1 MKIIKE
7 LPGAYCSKVELVE
20 IDSQQYV
27 LKTANLEDIANE
39 IFFNKTISDNGLPA
53 LKIIENTSLSK
64 NQILMEYIEGSPEL
78 EKHRTVENYI
88 SWGKVTKKMHS
99 IIFPKPYKVNEEGKL
114 IEVKWPEFIEEEIKA
129 AVLRQQER
137 NTNLDPRF
145 IDEVVQFIRP
155 VANIKHD
162 SFSLV
167 HSDLHSNNVLIT
179 ERGAI
184 LFDNG
189 SSIMYGDAL
198 YDLAQAGISFRV
210 GLNSE
215 NENEEVTTL
224 LQAFITGYG
233 IDFIQKDKKL
243 FARYMALRALRN
255 HPNIFEPYLVELLKS
270 ILVAYT

>member
-20 IDSQQYV
+20 IDRQQYV
-27 LKTANLEDIANE
+27 LKTAALEDIANE
-39 IFFNKTISDNGLPA
+39 IFFNKKISDNGLPA
-53 LKIIENTSLSK
+53 LKIIENTNLLK

-88 SWGKVTKKMHS
+88 SWGEVTKKMHS
-99 IIFPKPYKVNEEGKL
+99 IIFPKPYKVNEEGTL
-114 IEVKWPEFIEEEIKA
+114 VEVKWSEFIEEEIKA
-129 AVLRQQER
+129 AVIRQQER
-137 NTNLDPRF
+137 NTNLDPKF
-145 IDEVVQFIRP
+145 IDQVIQFIRP

-189 SSIMYGDAL
+189 SSIMYGDPL
-198 YDLAQAGISFRV
+198 YDLAQTGISFRV

-215 NENEEVTTL
+215 NENEEIAKL
-224 LQAFITGYG
+224 L
-233 IDFIQKDKKL
+233 
-243 FARYMALRALRN
+243 
-255 HPNIFEPYLVELLKS
+255 
-270 ILVAYT
+270 

>member
-7 LPGAYCSKVELVE
+7 LPGAYSSKVELVE

-27 LKTANLEDIANE
+27 LKTADLEEISNE

-53 LKIIENTSLSK
+53 LKIIKNTSLLK

-88 SWGKVTKKMHS
+88 SWGEVTKKMHS
-99 IIFPKPYKVNEEGKL
+99 IISPKPYKVNEEGRL
-114 IEVKWPEFIEEEIKA
+114 VEVKWPEFIEEEIKA

-155 VANIKHD
+155 VVNIKHD

-179 ERGAI
+179 ERGSI
-184 LFDNG
+184 LFDKG
-189 SSIMYGDAL
+189 SNIMYGDPL
-198 YDLAQAGISFRV
+198 YDLAQTGISFQV

-215 NENEEVTTL
+215 KENEETAKL

-233 IDFIQKDKKL
+233 MDFIKKDEKL
-243 FARYMALRALRN
+243 FARYIALRALRN
-255 HPNIFEPYLVELLKS
+255 HPNIFEPFLVALLKS
-270 ILVAYT
+270 ILIKYK

>member
-99 IIFPKPYKVNEEGKL
+99 IISPKPYKVNEEGKL

-189 SSIMYGDAL
+189 SSIIYGDAL

-270 ILVAYT
+270 ILVTYT